1 MNTKLCLQERK
12 QSDRKIILLQRA
24 KCHNRHAQG
33 IPGVRDLCVCSGVAV
48 NKERSEEGETGLG
61 CKLQV
66 GVSREM
72 CMRRGGKHAM

>member
-1 MNTKLCLQERK
+1 MDKVRDSNCRAELTAL
-12 QSDRKIILLQRA
+12 SPAFILSLDQ
-24 KCHNRHAQG
+24 
-33 IPGVRDLCVCSGVAV
+33 IDLCVCSGVAV

>member
-1 MNTKLCLQERK
+1 MNTKLCLHERK
-12 QSDRKIILLQRA
+12 HSDRKIILLQRA

-33 IPGVRDLCVCSGVAV
+33 IAGGRGLCARLGVAV
-48 NKERSEEGETGLG
+48 NKERSEEGDTGLG

-72 CMRRGGKHAM
+72 CMRCGGSM